1 MGTKTK
7 MSDAIGV
14 AFPFLCLIAM
24 AMIFAIAGCEN
35 INPPP
40 AIEVEQMDTESWT
53 GVTVYYQH
61 HQRANNTAYITLN
74 SSEEIRAY
82 KEKVEFL
89 LSRLEEAELRMG
101 VHEDVSI
108 E

>member
-1 MGTKTK
+1 MGTKAK
-7 MSDAIGV
+7 MSNVVGV
-14 AFPFLCLIAM
+14 AFPLI
-24 AMIFAIAGCEN
+24 IGISTIIGIAGCKQMV
-35 INPPP
+35 IPP
-40 AIEVEQMDTESWT
+40 ASIEVEQTDTENWT
-53 GVTVYYQH
+53 GVTIYYQNH
-61 HQRANNTAYITLN
+61 SLDPNGPTYIILN

-101 VHEDVSI
+101 VHEDIPI

>member
-1 MGTKTK
+1 MGAKAK
-7 MSDAIGV
+7 MSNAIGV
-14 AFPFLCLIAM
+14 TFPFLCLIAM
-24 AMIFAIAGCEN
+24 AMIFVMAGCEN

-40 AIEVEQMDTESWT
+40 AIEVEQIDTESWT

-61 HQRANNTAYITLN
+61 HQRTNNFIYIELN
-74 SSEEIRAY
+74 SPEEIRAY

-89 LSRLEEAELRMG
+89 LTRLEEAEMRMS
-101 VHEDVSI
+101 VHEDVPM